1 MLRSWELTKM
11 EDKRNRILDVARSRF
26 ERFGF
31 KKTTVDEI
39 SSDAGI
45 SKRTLYELFKDKED
59 ILVSL
64 FIREALTARRVVL
77 ERLEDAKDPMEKLKM
92 FMFVARD
99 YFREEPFMAKAL
111 RDEDGMYVPYLK
123 EEYYNLVEG
132 GILDI
137 FSGFLDE
144 GISQGKFRN
153 LDTQVI
159 SYILFKLLQAFTYA
173 RTLPPAKDLKAEDR
187 EINEL
192 TTFLMEALVKKKRT
206 SRKKR
211 TNH

>member
-1 MLRSWELTKM
+1 MTDM
-11 EDKRNRILDVARSRF
+11 EDKRNLILDVAKTRF

-39 SSDAGI
+39 SGDATI

-59 ILVSL
+59 IFVSL
-64 FIREALTARRVVL
+64 FIRETLIARKAVL
-77 ERLEDAKDPMEKLKM
+77 EKLENVKDPMEKLKR
-92 FMFVARD
+92 FMFVAKD
-99 YFREEPFMAKAL
+99 YYKEEPFMAKVL
-111 RDEDGMYVPYLK
+111 KDEDGMYAPYLR
-123 EEYYNLVEG
+123 EEYYNLVEE

-137 FSGFLDE
+137 FSGFLKE
-144 GISQGKFRN
+144 GMRQGKLRN
-153 LDTQVI
+153 LDTRVT

-192 TTFLMEALVKKKRT
+192 TTFLIEGVV
-206 SRKKR
+206 RKKR
-211 TNH
+211 VSEKRQKNL